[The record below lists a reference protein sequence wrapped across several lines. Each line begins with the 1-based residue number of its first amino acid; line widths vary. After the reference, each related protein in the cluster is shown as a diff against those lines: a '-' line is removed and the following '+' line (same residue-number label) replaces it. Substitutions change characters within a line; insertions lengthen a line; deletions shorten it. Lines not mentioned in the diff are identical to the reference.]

1 MLRSALIAT
10 TFLIVSISCLAQEE
24 GFTSAD
30 YLTITTVQQEIYV
43 RRMLNG
49 NDQVYGVCTEGKSVQ
64 EITQIFTNWVVH
76 NPQYLGRTLFS
87 SFTAALMDICHA
99 KNVKI
104 K

>member
-1 MLRSALIAT
+1 MLRCVLVAISFIA
-10 TFLIVSISCLAQEE
+10 VSMSCVAQEE

-49 NDQVYGVCTEGKSVQ
+49 NDQTYGVCTEGKTVQ
-64 EITQIFTNWVVH
+64 EINQIFTNWVIH

-87 SFTAALMDICHA
+87 SFTAALIDICHS